1 MKIHICLYLFNDE
14 VVNHNGVQQINFL
27 SDCIC
32 INTEFNSFWYRYIE
46 FTRIEVDYYD

>member
-1 MKIHICLYLFNDE
+1 MKIHICLYLYDDE
-14 VVNHNGVQQINFL
+14 VVNFNGVSQINFL

-32 INTEFNSFWYRYIE
+32 IHTEFNFFWYRYIE